1 MTPDVIAGVID
12 HRILLNYR
20 VDPCVIARQ
29 VPSPLQPKLVKG
41 FGIAGICQISVS
53 RMRPRGLPQV
63 VGLASNNAAHR
74 IAVLQEGREGVYV
87 PRRDTDSRMNQ
98 LVGGRIFPGLYTLSD
113 FAVTVD
119 GDSYRVAIT
128 DRAGHR
134 LMAMDGRVAD
144 HVQAGSVFSSIEEAS
159 AFFRAGDTGWSP
171 GKEPGVLDTIELWT
185 REWRMEPFAVTSES
199 SSYFADPELFPRG
212 SVEFDSAFIM
222 RRLDH
227 EWRAHE
233 GLACVCS

>member
-20 VDPCVIARQ
+20 VDPAVLAKRL
-29 VPSPLQPKLVKG
+29 PSPLQPNVVKG
-41 FGIAGICQISVS
+41 YGIAGICQISVS
-53 RMRPRGLPQV
+53 QMRPRGLPQF
-63 VGLASNNAAHR
+63 VGLSSNNAAHR

-98 LVGGRIFPGLYTLSD
+98 FVGGRVFPGLYTLSD
-113 FAVTVD
+113 FLVGVD
-119 GDSYRVAIT
+119 GTAYRVEIT

-134 LMAMDGRVAD
+134 LMIMDGKVAD
-144 HVQAGSVFSSIEEAS
+144 QVQGGSVFASLEEAS
-159 AFFRAGDTGWSP
+159 DFFRAGDTGWSP

-185 REWRMEPFAVTSES
+185 REWRMEPFAVNSEY
-199 SSYFADPELFPRG
+199 SSYFTDADLFPKG